1 MKRNFL
7 KVLIIFAVLLI
18 VSIVLSG
25 YMLLS
30 TDKILSNVYIN
41 DIDVGGLSREE
52 AFSKIKEIYEGV
64 LKNTYLTLVYEDKD
78 WKLAYNDIDYSYNY
92 ENAIDEA
99 YRIGRTGNIISRY
112 IVSIKSKF
120 RISEIPLGFS
130 YNEDNIIK
138 KLDNISASI
147 NRSSA
152 DATIRLKSGKFE
164 ITPETIGLKLD
175 NSKALAIVKSSI
187 ENNEIST
194 IELPVEIMEP
204 EIKKSDLSSINDKL
218 GEYTTRFDA
227 TNTNRTFNI
236 ALATKSVT
244 DVLINPGEV
253 FSLYKVIGSR
263 LEEQGYRMAKVI
275 INNEY
280 VDGIGGG
287 LCQISTTLYNAALLS
302 NMKIIER
309 KNHSLPSEYVGLGR
323 DATISGD
330 YIDMKFENNTATP
343 IYIYGEVKGNRVTFS
358 IYGKKENPNRTVE
371 IRTSVIKKIE
381 PQVKIIHDETLPFGQ
396 EVIEK
401 KAIAGYVVKSY
412 RVVLEN
418 GKEVFIEPLYT
429 DTYKV
434 SDEVKR
440 VGTKSV
446 DTLGEE
452 DDLSSDNLDSYEGF
466 EVLEDFYF

>member
-1 MKRNFL
+1 
-7 KVLIIFAVLLI
+7 
-18 VSIVLSG
+18 
-25 YMLLS
+25 
-30 TDKILSNVYIN
+30 
-41 DIDVGGLSREE
+41 
-52 AFSKIKEIYEGV
+52 
-64 LKNTYLTLVYEDKD
+64 
-78 WKLAYNDIDYSYNY
+78 
-92 ENAIDEA
+92 
-99 YRIGRTGNIISRY
+99 
-112 IVSIKSKF
+112 
-120 RISEIPLGFS
+120 
-130 YNEDNIIK
+130 
-138 KLDNISASI
+138 
-147 NRSSA
+147 
-152 DATIRLKSGKFE
+152 
-164 ITPETIGLKLD
+164 
-175 NSKALAIVKSSI
+175 
-187 ENNEIST
+187 
-194 IELPVEIMEP
+194 
-204 EIKKSDLSSINDKL
+204 
-218 GEYTTRFDA
+218 
-227 TNTNRTFNI
+227 
-236 ALATKSVT
+236 
-244 DVLINPGEV
+244 
-253 FSLYKVIGSR
+253 
-263 LEEQGYRMAKVI
+263 MAKVI

-302 NMKIIER
+302 NMKIVER

-343 IYIYGEVKGNRVTFS
+343 IYIHGEVKGNRVTFS

-371 IRTSVIKKIE
+371 IRTNVIKKIE

-440 VGTKSV
+440 VGTKTV

-452 DDLSSDNLDSYEGF
+452 DDLSTENFDSYEGS